1 MIVINTTQIIF
12 DPVKEYEQCLSFEE
26 RKTEDYKL
34 VSESTTAKVYQKQ
47 EINWLIPKEETED
60 DNND

>member
-12 DPVKEYEQCLSFEE
+12 DPVKEYKQCLSFEE
-26 RKTEDYKL
+26 RKTDDYKL

>member
-12 DPVKEYEQCLSFEE
+12 DPVKEYEQVLSFEE
-26 RKTEDYKL
+26 KKTEDYKL

-47 EINWLIPKEETED
+47 EINWLIPKEETKD
-60 DNND
+60 DNHD

>member
-12 DPVKEYEQCLSFEE
+12 DPVKEYKQCLSFEE
-26 RKTEDYKL
+26 RKTDDYKL

-47 EINWLIPKEETED
+47 EIHWLMPKEETED